1 MTTRLALIAGVVGMV
16 GAAALLSP
24 NPASLRLFGVELPI
38 LCTIRSVTGYP
49 CPGCGLTRAI
59 VSAVHGEFRASLAS
73 HLLGL
78 PLLAWLLAEAVR
90 HGLWLGLESRR
101 SVVDAAGHLLD
112 RAGLLFVP
120 AFLIVWIRGLM

>member
-1 MTTRLALIAGVVGMV
+1 MVV
-16 GAAALLSP
+16 AAAILSP

-49 CPGCGLTRAI
+49 CPGCGLTRAM
-59 VSAVHGEFRASLAS
+59 VWAAHGEFRESLAS

-78 PLLAWLLAEAVR
+78 PLLVWLLAEAVR

-101 SVVDAAGHLLD
+101 AAIDAVGRHID

-120 AFLIVWIRGLM
+120 AFLIVWIWGLM